1 MSTKKRTSKR
11 TRLHIV
17 PLWLRLT
24 ILGIVAAALMITAS
38 VTLFPMLGLSLK
50 IPFTSRSQISESEI
64 LLKEIHPLFK
74 LTTVE
79 YTYKTV
85 FPFDFIPENS
95 DPQRAYTRRQNGA
108 ELTSNEQE
116 AARLYKLCLDAGI
129 PLWNRSTEFVV
140 LTSRVKGGYN
150 LQPLLSSSPS
160 STDELRVYPNAALS
174 TVEIRLPAPE
184 ITELIIQDETSD
196 FYQYPDINVDAEQWR
211 RITDYVEEKIRR
223 RVIDEGIL
231 TKTEDRIKAILTRLM
246 QSSGWQEIVFTAASG
261 SPQ

>member
-1 MSTKKRTSKR
+1 M
-11 TRLHIV
+11 V
-17 PLWLRLT
+17 PLWLRLS
-24 ILGIVAAALMITAS
+24 ILGLVAAGLMITAS
-38 VTLFPMLGLSLK
+38 VTLFPILGLSLK
-50 IPFTSRSQISESEI
+50 IPFSSRTQISKSEI

-95 DPQRAYTRRQNGA
+95 DPQRAYARYQNGA

-150 LQPLLSSSPS
+150 LQPLLSTT
-160 STDELRVYPNAALS
+160 STSIDDLRVYPNTALD
-174 TVEIRLPAPE
+174 TIEIRLPAPE

-231 TKTEDRIKAILTRLM
+231 TRTEERIKEILTRLL
-246 QSSGWQEIVFTAASG
+246 QSSGWEEIVFTAASG
-261 SPQ
+261 SLQ